1 MPPNQTNLRFGVP
14 ALLRWRD
21 NAALRILG
29 THLIGFLVANS
40 FRATDGTFLQ
50 RLGSYFFWLSYHLD
64 GLKCTSLS
72 HILLYCFASF
82 APALKHRFYHGLI
95 MDSSTCSYIFPGL
108 TLPFWT
114 FLGQPRAP
122 RHSPTTVW
130 STGHSNPSRF
140 RRCGRLCRCPAKRS
154 LRAPCRVLLAGC
166 ALVALPQGGPW

>member
-50 RLGSYFFWLSYHLD
+50 RLGSYFFWLSYHL
-64 GLKCTSLS
+64 GRAEFPYVTLLFCKLCTG
-72 HILLYCFASF
+72 AQTQV
-82 APALKHRFYHGLI
+82 YHAMI

-114 FLGQPRAP
+114 FLDQPRAP
-122 RHSPTTVW
+122 RHSPTMVW

-140 RRCGRLCRCPAKRS
+140 RRRGRLCRCPAKRS

-166 ALVALPQGGPW
+166 ALVALPQGGAMVT